1 MSTTWRSFHCRSDA
15 PSRATLSRVHSTAVH
30 PFDENKAVLSDVLP
44 HVEALLA
51 LHREAMQTLSRA
63 FGPQMN
69 RPDECVL
76 LLGVHAYNLTETLFR
91 LIIAGRFDVAA
102 YLLRPAWDIGGLIL
116 GAGSD
121 ESLAERFWNDTLRAS
136 DARREI
142 AAAVRASA
150 GDALADEME
159 KGWSADYG
167 PLQELAHVKMIHL
180 DKAVAPGTTGNIVP
194 MLGGRS
200 DGGQAIVMARGAIK
214 AGVQSLVH
222 LYAVRGK
229 VLGEPFYDRVVL
241 VHEHLLAWV
250 NANRPVGER
259 AG

>member
-1 MSTTWRSFHCRSDA
+1 MHPLDDNKTA
-15 PSRATLSRVHSTAVH
+15 LAEALPRV
-30 PFDENKAVLSDVLP
+30 D
-44 HVEALLA
+44 ALLA
-51 LHREAMQTLSRA
+51 LHRDAMQTLSRA
-63 FGPQMN
+63 FGQQMT

-76 LLGVHAYNLTETLFR
+76 LLGVHAYNLSEALFR
-91 LIIAGRFDVAA
+91 LIVAGRFDVAA

-121 ESLAERFWNDTLRAS
+121 ESLAERFWKDELRAS

-142 AAAVRASA
+142 AAAVRRAA
-150 GDALADEME
+150 GNKLADELE
-159 KGWSADYG
+159 GGWAADYG

-180 DKAVAPGTTGNIVP
+180 DKAVAAGTTGNIVP

-222 LYAVRGK
+222 LYAVRG
-229 VLGEPFYDRVVL
+229 
-241 VHEHLLAWV
+241 
-250 NANRPVGER
+250 
-259 AG
+259 